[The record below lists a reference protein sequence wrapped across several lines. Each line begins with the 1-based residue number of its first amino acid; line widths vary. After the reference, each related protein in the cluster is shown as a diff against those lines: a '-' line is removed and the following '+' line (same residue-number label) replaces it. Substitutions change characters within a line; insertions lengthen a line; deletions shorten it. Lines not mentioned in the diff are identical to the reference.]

1 MSAALSP
8 TEQLQHLIDDLQAAL
23 QIEHAT
29 IPVYFSA
36 WATLRTPPPSNG
48 GVSNVDADRVFRSV
62 MVEEMLHLTQ
72 AANLLLAL
80 GGTPTLTAPGF
91 VPTYPGVLPGSSP
104 AIPITIQR
112 FSIDGL
118 KVCCNIERPAAPGS
132 HPTDQKW
139 GTIAELYESIAEQYQ
154 QVLALFPDLL
164 QENLHRQISPAAYY
178 GSGTLWS
185 IATPMDAQQA
195 IKQIIDQGEGVPGQ
209 VFDDDFAIY
218 GDGDGE
224 REPAHYYRFLELL
237 LRRQFQTGDTPSSG
251 PTGPA
256 LDVDFDA
263 VNPMRANASYA
274 DYAAH
279 PEITERLDEFNRLY
293 GTLLAALELAFNGGG
308 APAFAQ
314 ATAVMFTLGDCA
326 ATITRIADPTSPGE
340 TVGLVFAPT
349 FDREGQ
355 RTE

>member
-1 MSAALSP
+1 MSAAP
-8 TEQLQHLIDDLQAAL
+8 TPEEQLQHLIDDLQTAL

-36 WATLRTPPPSNG
+36 WATLRTPPASNG
-48 GVSNVDADRVFRSV
+48 VVPNVAADRVLRSV
-62 MVEEMLHLTQ
+62 MLEEMLHLTQ

-118 KVCCNIERPAAPGS
+118 KVCCNIEKPAAPGS
-132 HPTDQKW
+132 RPTDQQW
-139 GTIAELYESIAEQYQ
+139 GTIAQLYESIAEQYQ
-154 QVLALFPDLL
+154 QVLALFPELL
-164 QENLHRQISPAAYY
+164 QQNLHRQIPPAAYY
-178 GSGTLWS
+178 GSGSLWS

-195 IKQIIDQGEGVPGQ
+195 IKEIIDQGEGAPLQ
-209 VFDDDFAIY
+209 VFDDDHAIY
-218 GDGDGE
+218 GADG

-237 LRRQFQTGDTPSSG
+237 LRRQYRTGDTPTSG
-251 PTGPA
+251 PTGA
-256 LDVDFDA
+256 VLDVDFDA

-279 PEITERLDEFNRLY
+279 PEITRRLDEFNRLY
-293 GTLLAALELAFNGGG
+293 GALLTALELAFNGGG

-314 ATAVMFTLGDCA
+314 ATAIMFALGDCA

-340 TVGLVFAPT
+340 TVGLVFAPS
-349 FDREGQ
+349 FDRG
-355 RTE
+355 